1 MPEDEGALWYQ
12 VVRET
17 CPSNRLGRF
26 MAPGISHD
34 RDRSESP
41 QT

>member
-1 MPEDEGALWYQ
+1 MPEEEDALWYQ

-26 MAPGISHD
+26 MAPGIS
-34 RDRSESP
+34 RDRGRAECP